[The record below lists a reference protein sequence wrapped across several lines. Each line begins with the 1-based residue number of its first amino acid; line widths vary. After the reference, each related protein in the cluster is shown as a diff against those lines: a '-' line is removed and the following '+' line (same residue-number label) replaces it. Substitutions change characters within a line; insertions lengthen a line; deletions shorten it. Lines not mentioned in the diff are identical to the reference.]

1 MSAGKSNITRNMFDI
16 GGAVVILI
24 ILSWFGRLAWG
35 RKHWGK
41 HSAAPEV
48 DTGSS
53 ELIKPLICGKHLAES
68 FVATRPSPGLLDCG
82 NMAGFCDGGTKAIGG
97 TKLHD
102 VVEIVDERVLTGKGE
117 SIGTDTKY
125 LKHLAVLM
133 EAFKRSL
140 ELSQSRLRDFSTMH
154 NVAYINER

>member
-1 MSAGKSNITRNMFDI
+1 MSAGKSNITCNMFNI
-16 GGAVVILI
+16 SGAIVILN

-35 RKHWGK
+35 CKHWGK

-53 ELIKPLICGKHLAES
+53 KLIKPLICGKHLAKS
-68 FVATRPSPGLLDCG
+68 FVVTRPSPGLLDCS

-102 VVEIVDERVLTGKGE
+102 VVEIVDEQVLTGKGE
-117 SIGTDTKY
+117 SIRMDTKY
-125 LKHLAVLM
+125 LKHLVVLM
-133 EAFKRSL
+133 EVFKHGL
-140 ELSQSRLRDFSTMH
+140 KLSQSRLCDFSMMCI
-154 NVAYINER
+154 VAYVNEC